1 MRVFVGA
8 TVLFTCLVVTIAAQA
23 QQGPPAQGARPG
35 GPAQG
40 PKNLQVLP
48 KDWTNRQVQSFMQ
61 TFTKGLGV
69 DCAYCHAG
77 SPQERALDDKKEK
90 LTARKMITMTLAIN
104 DQYLK
109 DVGEPAPAAAAP
121 AAAPAAGAPAPGGL
135 PPAVANL
142 KVTCY
147 TCHRGT
153 TKPLTVAPVGGGGH

>member
-1 MRVFVGA
+1 
-8 TVLFTCLVVTIAAQA
+8 
-23 QQGPPAQGARPG
+23 
-35 GPAQG
+35 
-40 PKNLQVLP
+40 VLP
-48 KDWTNRQVQSFMQ
+48 KDWTTRQVQSFMQ

-69 DCAYCHAG
+69 ECAYCHAG
-77 SPQERALDDKKEK
+77 TMQDRALDDKKEK
-90 LTARKMITMTLAIN
+90 LTARKMIAMTLAIN

-121 AAAPAAGAPAPGGL
+121 AAAPAAGAPAPGGPGL
-135 PPAVANL
+135 PAAVASL

>member
-23 QQGPPAQGARPG
+23 QQAPPAQGARPG

-48 KDWTNRQVQSFMQ
+48 KDWTNQQVQAFMR
-61 TFTKGLGV
+61 TFTNGLGV
-69 DCAYCHAG
+69 QCPYCHVG
-77 SPQERALDDKKEK
+77 TPQDRSLDDKKEK

-109 DVGEPAPAAAAP
+109 DVGEPAPAAAA
-121 AAAPAAGAPAPGGL
+121 APAAGAPAPTGPAL
-135 PPAVANL
+135 PAAVASL

-153 TKPLTVAPVGGGGH
+153 TKPLTVAPPGGGH

>member
-8 TVLFTCLVVTIAAQA
+8 VALVSCVVVGISAQA
-23 QQGPPAQGARPG
+23 QQGPPPAGRAGA
-35 GPAQG
+35 PAQG

-48 KDWTNRQVQSFMQ
+48 KDWSNQQVQAYMR
-61 TFTKGLGV
+61 TFTAGLGV
-69 DCAYCHAG
+69 QCGYCHVGTPAD
-77 SPQERALDDKKEK
+77 RALDDKKEK
-90 LTARKMITMTLAIN
+90 QTARKMITMLMAIN

-109 DVGEPAPAAAAP
+109 DVGDPLPAP
-121 AAAPAAGAPAPGGL
+121 AAAPAAGAAPAAPG
-135 PPAVANL
+135 PPAVPPM